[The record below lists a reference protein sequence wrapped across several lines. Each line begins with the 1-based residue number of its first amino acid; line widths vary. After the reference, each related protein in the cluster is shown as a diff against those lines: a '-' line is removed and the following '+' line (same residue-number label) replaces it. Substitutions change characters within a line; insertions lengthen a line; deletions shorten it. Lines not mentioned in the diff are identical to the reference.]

1 MKLVDVHIHLD
12 FKNYEEDLDQL
23 IKECIDKGI
32 KAIIANGV
40 NKESNRKVL
49 EFSKKYDIV
58 KPALGLYPT
67 DVHDLSYEEI
77 DEEIEFIKNSKCIA
91 YGEVGLDNKY
101 LDKGK
106 EEEQKQKQLYTFK
119 KFLALSKKTK
129 IPLIIHS
136 RKAEQEV
143 IELLEESKLKN
154 PVLHCF
160 MGKKKLMMRA
170 ADNGYFFSVLPI
182 VNKSQQLQD
191 LVKYVKLKQL
201 LTETDGPF
209 MSPFEGDSKPHYV
222 SVAIKEIAKIKEIDE
237 LEASNI
243 IFMNY
248 LGLFKNK

>member
-12 FKNYEEDLDQL
+12 FNTYEKDIDNL
-23 IKECIDKGI
+23 IKECIDKGV
-32 KAIIANGV
+32 KVIIANGV
-40 NKESNRKVL
+40 NKQSNRKVL
-49 EFSKKYDIV
+49 ELSKKYDVV

-77 DEEIEFIKNSKCIA
+77 DEEIEFIKNSNCIA
-91 YGEVGLDNKY
+91 YGEVGLDNKE
-101 LDKGK
+101 LDKGL

-119 KFLALSKKTK
+119 KFIELSKKTK

-136 RKAEQEV
+136 RKAEQQI

-154 PVLHCF
+154 PILHCF

-191 LVKYVKLKQL
+191 LVRYVKLKQL
-201 LTETDGPF
+201 LTETDGPY
-209 MSPFEGDSKPHYV
+209 MSPFDGYSKPHYV
-222 SVAIKEIAKIKEIDE
+222 SVAIQEIAKIKEIDE
-237 LEASNI
+237 LEASNM

-248 LGLFKNK
+248 LSLFKNK